1 MVSFPKLAQRTSAWR
16 RIVRSVAPTSSDHG
30 STTASDTLKSARRLK
45 AAGIEPEH
53 AEAIAVVM
61 GLYFSQP
68 RRATAEGFDA
78 QTASLRAASIRP
90 HARPDAVHRG
100 LRTRIG
106 AGKAE
111 SAARRDAVQFTML
124 SESPVRTDSARTG
137 RWWDCI
143 DVEVGVVWF
152 MTLTTILACAFT
164 LLQFI

>member
-1 MVSFPKLAQRTSAWR
+1 MWQWR
-16 RIVRSVAPTSSDHG
+16 PHILIMAPT
-30 STTASDTLKSARRLK
+30 AFDTLDAARRFK
-45 AAGIEPEH
+45 AAGIKPEH
-53 AEAIAVVM
+53 AKAIAEVM
-61 GLYFSQP
+61 GLYFNQP
-68 RRATAEGFDA
+68 QRATAEGFDA

-106 AGKAE
+106 AGKVK
-111 SAARRDAVQFTML
+111 SADRRDAVQSTML
-124 SESPVRTDSARTG
+124 LESPARTDSARTG
-137 RWWDCI
+137 GWWDCI